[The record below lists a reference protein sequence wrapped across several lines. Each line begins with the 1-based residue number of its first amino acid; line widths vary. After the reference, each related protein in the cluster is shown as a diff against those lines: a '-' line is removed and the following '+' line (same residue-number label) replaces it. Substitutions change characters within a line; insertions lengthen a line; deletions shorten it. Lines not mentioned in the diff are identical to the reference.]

1 LPDFSWYIIP
11 KQEIINQMTI
21 KYRKWPYNIPNGNKI
36 YKMAMKS
43 SIFLQDPKIFS
54 QIGIFFGL
62 KIYHLATLCM
72 ITMDKCFYDLKA
84 QTALF
89 I

>member
-54 QIGIFFGL
+54 QIGISDNPVYDNYGQMFLRF
-62 KIYHLATLCM
+62 KSTNSPIYL
-72 ITMDKCFYDLKA
+72 IDGD
-84 QTALF
+84 
-89 I
+89 